1 MHRAD
6 EECVQIFSGKSEGK
20 TLLGRC
26 KSRWEDDIKLDLREI
41 GLEDEDWIRLSE
53 DTVRQ
58 RAPINTVINFRFSK
72 KGGKLLDQT
81 RGLGSRFSVIILNN
95 AVSLINSLIKRSLR
109 GVINILLLPL
119 PLFHSSVKPTIDT

>member
-1 MHRAD
+1 
-6 EECVQIFSGKSEGK
+6 
-20 TLLGRC
+20 
-26 KSRWEDDIKLDLREI
+26 
-41 GLEDEDWIRLSE
+41 LEDEDWIRLSE